1 MLCHHLATLEKTF
14 MKNYLALTLI
24 LATAVVGLSTP
35 FTTSASAAEIR
46 DHRGPV
52 IVIPPRPHL
61 PPVVI
66 IDPPIFQPPVV
77 VQPTEPPH
85 QVSGLSCKQAK
96 RIVKR
101 NGFHH
106 VQISSCNKPNYIFF
120 GNNENGY
127 FRITVN
133 MQGDLDTMYFGYM

>member
-1 MLCHHLATLEKTF
+1 

-24 LATAVVGLSTP
+24 LATSTIGVSSLVAKP
-35 FTTSASAAEIR
+35 VAAAEIH

-52 IVIPPRPHL
+52 IVVPPYQQI

-66 IDPPIFQPPVV
+66 IDPSVFQPPVV

-106 VQISSCNKPNYIFF
+106 VQTESCAGPDYVF
-120 GNNENGY
+120 GGDKSGHKEDY
-127 FRITVN
+127 YRITVH
-133 MQGDLDTMYFGYM
+133 MDGTISAQFFGAF